1 VIFTGTR
8 VCPRVTEFLDG
19 HHRPRAPD
27 PAGNG
32 ERGVPVPVLRGI
44 GGVEAYRR
52 SGDGGDPFHVPE
64 QVIEEREAAQF
75 PVVDDVEPAAFL
87 HRDRLVDRAVLDP
100 LEFLH
105 VHPAGIQ
112 RGTRLREVMRT

>member
-1 VIFTGTR
+1 MVIIGR
-8 VCPRVTEFLDG
+8 VRRIRPVTVNG
-19 HHRPRAPD
+19 GCQSQSC
-27 PAGNG
+27 AG
-32 ERGVPVPVLRGI
+32 
-44 GGVEAYRR
+44 
-52 SGDGGDPFHVPE
+52 SGAWKRIGDPFHVPE
-64 QVIEEREAAQF
+64 QVIEERETAQF

-105 VHPAGIQ
+105 VHPPGIQ